1 MKIKFKNAIVR
12 KPGRSLEQGISSSN
26 LTKPDFQQAIHQHQN
41 YIESL
46 KKCKVEVT
54 ILEADEQFPDSVFVE
69 DTAVLTEKCA
79 IITNPGVFSRKGE
92 EKSIKNILKKIF
104 SNVES
109 IKPPG
114 NLEGGDVM
122 EVDNHFYIGI
132 SGRTNPEGARQ
143 LINILGKYGYSAS
156 QVLLANI
163 LHLKTGLSYLEN
175 NNLLIT
181 GELKNQST
189 FNKFNKIVVDESESY
204 ATNSIWVNETVLV
217 PDGHKKTAETIKN
230 AGYRVIEVDVSEF
243 QKLDGGLSCL
253 SLRF

>member
-104 SNVES
+104 SNVEN